1 MKVAY
6 QGVPGAFAWE
16 ACRTFLPEWTPVARA
31 TFANVVRAVTSGA
44 AGRGM
49 LPVRNST
56 AGAVPGVEDLIRDS
70 GLLIVGRH
78 RLPVRLH
85 LLGRPEATLEGITR
99 VTSHP
104 MALAQCV
111 RWREESGVLPEDA
124 TNTAMA
130 AQALA
135 ESGDLSLGV
144 AASEAAAETYGL
156 KILKRDIHDRDDNA
170 TTFCVVARD
179 EEERG

>member
-6 QGVPGAFAWE
+6 QGAPGAFSWE
-16 ACRTFLPEWTPVARA
+16 ACRAFLPEWTPVPRV
-31 TFANVVRAVTSGA
+31 TFANVVKAVQTGA

-56 AGAVPGVEDLIRDS
+56 AGDVPGVEDLIRDS

-78 RLPVRLH
+78 RLPIRLH
-85 LLGRPEATLEGITR
+85 LLGAPDAEAETIRR

-111 RWREESGVLPEDA
+111 RWREEASVEA
-124 TNTAMA
+124 IEAANTALA

-135 ESGDLSLGV
+135 RSGDPALGV
-144 AASEAAAETYGL
+144 IASEAAAEEYGL
-156 KILKRDIHDRDDNA
+156 KILKRDIHDREDNA
-170 TTFCVVARD
+170 TTFCVIAAD
-179 EEERG
+179 DGERG

>member
-6 QGVPGAFAWE
+6 QGVPGAFSWE
-16 ACRTFLPEWTPVARA
+16 ACRTFLPEWTPVPRA
-31 TFANVVRAVTSGA
+31 TFANVIKAVQAGA

-56 AGAVPGVEDLIRDS
+56 AGPVPGVEDLIRES

-78 RLPVRLH
+78 RLPIRLH
-85 LLGRPEATLEGITR
+85 LLGLPDAELEGIVR

-111 RWREESGVLPEDA
+111 RWREEAGVTAEDA
-124 TNTAMA
+124 PNTAMA
-130 AQALA
+130 AEALA
-135 ESGDLSLGV
+135 ESGDPAIGVIASEV
-144 AASEAAAETYGL
+144 AAEAYGL
-156 KILKRDIHDRDDNA
+156 RILKRDIQDREDNA

-179 EEERG
+179 DGEQP

>member
-6 QGVPGAFAWE
+6 QGAPGAFAWE

-31 TFANVVRAVTSGA
+31 TFANVVKAVQAGA

-56 AGAVPGVEDLIRDS
+56 AGDVPGVEDLIRES

-78 RLPVRLH
+78 RLPIRLH
-85 LLGRPEATLEGITR
+85 LLGLPEAELEGIER

-104 MALAQCV
+104 VALAQCV
-111 RWREESGVLPEDA
+111 RWREEAGVGALEAP
-124 TNTAMA
+124 NTALA
-130 AQALA
+130 AKMLA
-135 ESGDLSLGV
+135 ESGDAKLGV
-144 AASEAAAETYGL
+144 VASEAAAEAYGL
-156 KILKRDIHDRDDNA
+156 RILRRDIHDRADNA
-170 TTFCVVARD
+170 TTFCVVAVD
-179 EEERG
+179 DGESH